1 MKGTTSLIVSAP
13 SGTGKTTILNYIF
26 EAFNDKFS
34 FSVSATTRKPRQQ
47 EEHGKH
53 YYFISQQEFE
63 EKIKNNE
70 FLEYE
75 NVYEGLYYGT
85 LKSEIQRINNEGKI
99 AVFDVDVKGGV
110 NIKNKLKDKALAIF
124 LMPPSIEELKKRLQ
138 GRNTETEE
146 TLNKRLQRAEMEI
159 SYAKN
164 FDKIIIN
171 DNLDVAVKECI
182 ELVKEMFEV

>member
-1 MKGTTSLIVSAP
+1 MKATALIVSAP
-13 SGTGKTTILNYIF
+13 SGTGKTTILNYLFEIF
-26 EAFNDKFS
+26 KDKFS

-63 EKIKNNE
+63 QKIENNE

-110 NIKNKLKDKALAIF
+110 NIKEQLKDKALAVF
-124 LMPPSIEELKKRLQ
+124 FMPPSIEELRKRLE
-138 GRNTETEE
+138 GRKTETEE

-159 SYAKN
+159 SYSKH
-164 FDKIIIN
+164 FDKVIIN
-171 DNLDVAVKECI
+171 DNLDLALKECT
-182 ELVKEMFEV
+182 ELIKKSFNI